1 MKLGILGTGMIVKD
15 LMTTY
20 SKFDIKKTYLLAT
33 TQTQQEAEELCQKY
47 HLDQIFYDY
56 DQLLD
61 SDIDTV
67 YIALPNHLHY
77 SFAKKAILKGKHVII
92 EKPICANAHEL
103 QDLIDLSHEHHII
116 ILEAM
121 NIHYL
126 PAYQSLKT
134 HLSKLGQI
142 KILNFNYSQYSS
154 RYDAFKEGRI
164 LPAFD
169 YHKAGGALM
178 DLNVYNLHAIIG
190 LMGQPVNQHYFANI
204 EKGIDTSGIIT
215 LDYGTFKAVLIGA
228 KDCKAPIMTSI
239 QGDQGCLV
247 LDTPANNASRFK
259 LLKND
264 KSEYDYDEQ
273 HGQHRMYY
281 EFVEFVK
288 IFEQKDYDR
297 AQEMM
302 QKSLIAMK
310 IATLARKSAGVEFP
324 ADKR

>member
-1 MKLGILGTGMIVKD
+1 
-15 LMTTY
+15 
-20 SKFDIKKTYLLAT
+20 
-33 TQTQQEAEELCQKY
+33 
-47 HLDQIFYDY
+47 
-56 DQLLD
+56 
-61 SDIDTV
+61 
-67 YIALPNHLHY
+67 
-77 SFAKKAILKGKHVII
+77 
-92 EKPICANAHEL
+92 
-103 QDLIDLSHEHHII
+103 
-116 ILEAM
+116 
-121 NIHYL
+121 
-126 PAYQSLKT
+126 
-134 HLSKLGQI
+134 
-142 KILNFNYSQYSS
+142 
-154 RYDAFKEGRI
+154 
-164 LPAFD
+164 
-169 YHKAGGALM
+169 
-178 DLNVYNLHAIIG
+178 
-190 LMGQPVNQHYFANI
+190 
-204 EKGIDTSGIIT
+204 
-215 LDYGTFKAVLIGA
+215 
-228 KDCKAPIMTSI
+228 MTSI